1 MRLFTLALVMM
12 LSFAQGAFA
21 GESNGVNGESKST
34 ASFDQKEVMA
44 KAEGFF
50 GDVSEGLAKAISKVF
65 EDQGEPNAIITG
77 EEISGA
83 IGIGVRYGQGEIQLP
98 NGSARDIF
106 WQGPSVGFDAG
117 GNASKTFT
125 LVYNLKNPEQIF
137 QRFPG
142 VEGSFYFVAGVGV
155 NYLQSGNVIIAPI
168 RTGVGMRTGANI
180 GYLHF
185 TKKKSWIP
193 F

>member
-1 MRLFTLALVMM
+1 
-12 LSFAQGAFA
+12 
-21 GESNGVNGESKST
+21 
-34 ASFDQKEVMA
+34 MA